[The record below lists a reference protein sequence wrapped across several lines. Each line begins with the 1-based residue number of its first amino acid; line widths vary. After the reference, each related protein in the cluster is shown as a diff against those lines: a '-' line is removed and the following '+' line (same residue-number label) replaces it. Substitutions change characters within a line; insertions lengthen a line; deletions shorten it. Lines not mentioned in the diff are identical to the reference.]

1 MTAPLKIERRDE
13 IAVPRVHYEGVARDA
28 LLTLWHRRLPIA
40 GLVIAALLL
49 ASIALVLTGP
59 RYTSE
64 AIIQLNFIR
73 EEPATGV
80 KIQPI
85 AAVDAVALVDSAAR
99 VIRSRAT
106 SGAVVAR
113 KGLDKDPDFAR
124 EPMLWRVLSAVR
136 ATLGLEG
143 TPPTQRDLAV
153 SQLMRMVTVTN
164 DPRSYLISVAITSG
178 DPERAANLANAIA
191 LEYLRGQLMQQL
203 ADSQAAI
210 ERDLAQL
217 ASIYGVRHPNYAIGR
232 ARLEN
237 LQARLSALRDGALA
251 DDAVR
256 LVIGQSLVAAEKVLV
271 PTGPNIMLILRLSAG
286 AALAAGIWLA
296 LLLRPERPGRSDG
309 LAVVVERPRELAR
322 E

>member
-237 LQARLSALRDGALA
+237 LQARLSCGTA
-251 DDAVR
+251 R
-256 LVIGQSLVAAEKVLV
+256 L
-271 PTGPNIMLILRLSAG
+271 PTTPSGS
-286 AALAAGIWLA
+286 
-296 LLLRPERPGRSDG
+296 
-309 LAVVVERPRELAR
+309 
-322 E
+322 